1 MFGFSKTLSGRAVL
15 RECEEG
21 SAAAPTKV
29 IGKILTACG
38 IVRIIR
44 DSGVAF
50 RGSVAEC
57 VCRGDVIET
66 EADGAICILLKDGTV
81 IRLGGGARVDLSEVD
96 FGPDLKSNSA
106 VINIARG
113 TFAFITGKLAETG
126 ALAFNTPLARI
137 RGTAQ
142 SGGIGALTA
151 TALIFSVLR
160 DAQAAAPEIAILDDG
175 ILTYKDLQHGV
186 FVLETVGPNPRIITV
201 DDPGQTVELRLVEF
215 AVSVNSVEN
224 NASQMA
230 SLNSAY
236 HGAFQTFALGQV
248 DADLQQQNII
258 PQAGH
263 SASGSGGVVSP
274 VGLDFSSITF
284 PSAASFAPDFGGSNN
299 SPPQTLSL
307 LTFPTSSGPPTA
319 TFVTSENV
327 ATTLN
332 NLSTLVPL
340 SPAQTVSVTL
350 QVNEGTLALA
360 ETSGLTI
367 TTNGSHGTLTFSGSS
382 GDVSVALASVVYTPL
397 HEYEGPD
404 TLKVSVDGISSAT
417 ASIFVT
423 GVPETPTISTPTAFI
438 TNENAPHLVSGL
450 SVASADPGSTDDQD
464 TYTATLYVEH
474 GTLSVGSGNFTV
486 AVTGT
491 GTSGNEL
498 IITGSRT
505 EVNLALTDI
514 TYTPTTEYEGAD
526 TVHFTATTTEEA
538 AVGGGTSAPAV
549 QTTATIMVEGV
560 PETPTISTPAAFITN
575 ENAPHLVSG
584 LSVASADPG
593 STDDQDTYTATLY
606 VEHGTLSVGSGNFT
620 VAVTGTGTSG
630 NELIITGSRTEVNLA
645 LTDITYTPTT
655 EYEGADTV
663 HFTATTTE
671 EAAVGG
677 GTSAPAV
684 QTTATIMV
692 EGVPETPTISTP
704 AAFITNENAPHL
716 VSGLS
721 VASAD
726 PGSTDDQDTYT
737 ATLYVEHGTLSV
749 GSGNFTVA
757 VTGTGTSGN
766 ELIITGSRTEVN
778 LALTDITYTPTTEYE
793 GADTVHFTATTT
805 EEAAVGGGTSAP
817 AVQTTATIMVEGVPE
832 TPTISTPAAFITNEN
847 APHLVSG
854 LSVASADPGSTDD
867 QDTYT
872 ATLYVEH
879 GTLSV
884 GSGNFTVAVTG
895 TGTSGNEL
903 IITGSRTEV
912 NLALTD
918 ITYTPTTE
926 YEGADTVHFTATTTE
941 EAAVGGGT
949 SAPAVQTTATIMV
962 EGVPET
968 PTIST
973 PAAFIT
979 NENAPH
985 LVSGLSVASAD
996 PGSTDDQD
1004 TYTATLYVEHG
1015 TLSVGSGN
1023 FTVAVTGTGT
1033 SGNELII
1040 TGSRTEV
1047 NLALTDITY
1056 TPTTEY
1062 EGADTVHFTATTT
1075 EEAAVGGGTSAPAV
1089 QTTATIMVEG
1099 VPETPTIST
1108 PAAFI
1113 TNENAPH
1120 LVSGLS
1126 VASADPGS
1134 TDDQDTYTATLYVE
1148 HGTLSVGSGNFTVAV
1163 TGTGT
1168 SGNELIITGSR
1179 TEVNLA
1185 LTDITYTPTTEYEGA
1200 DTVHFTATTTEEAA
1214 VGGGTSAPAV
1224 QTTATIMVEGVPE
1237 TPTISTPAAFITNEN
1252 APHLVSGLSVASA
1265 DPGSTDDQDTYTA
1278 TLYVEHGTLSVG
1290 SGNFTVAVT
1299 GTGTSGN
1306 ELIITGSRTEVNL
1319 ALTDITYT
1327 PTTEYEGA
1335 DTVHFTATTTEE
1347 AAVGGGT
1354 SAPAVQ
1360 TTATI
1365 MVEGVP
1371 ETPTISTPAAFITNE
1386 NAPHLVSGL
1395 SVASADPG
1403 STDDQDTYTATLYVE
1418 HGTLSVG
1425 SGNFTVAV
1433 TGTGTSG
1440 NELIITGSRTEVN
1453 LALTDITYTPTTEY
1467 EGADTVHFTATTT
1480 EEAAVG
1486 GGTSAPAVQT
1496 TATIMVEGVPETP
1509 TISTPAA
1516 FITNEN
1522 APHLVSGLSV
1532 ASADPG
1538 STDDQDTYTA
1548 TLYVEHGTLS
1558 VGSGN
1563 FTVAVTGTGTSG
1575 NELIITGSRT
1585 EVNLALTDITY
1596 TPTTEYEGADTVH
1609 FTATTTEE
1617 AAVGGGTSAPA
1628 VQTTATIMVE
1638 GVPETPTISTPAAFI
1653 TNENAPHLVS
1663 GLSVAS
1669 ADPGSTDDQDT
1680 YTATLYVEHGTL
1692 SVGSGNFTVAVTGTG
1707 TSGNELIITGSRTEV
1722 NLALTDI
1729 TYTPTT
1735 EYEGAD
1741 TVHFTAT
1748 TTEEAAVGGGT
1759 SAPAVQ
1765 TTATI
1770 MVEGVPETPTI
1781 STPAAFIT
1789 NENAPHLVSGLSVA
1803 SADPGSTD
1811 DQDTYTATLYVE
1823 HGTLSVGSG
1832 NFTVA
1837 VTGTGTSGNEL
1848 IITGSRTEVNLAL
1861 TDITYTPT
1869 TEYEGADTVHF
1880 TATTTEEA
1888 AVGGGTSAPAV
1899 QTTATIMVEGV
1910 PETPDEWLG
1919 GNSNWSSKSNWSEG
1933 VPTADSD
1940 VLVGTSGT
1948 YTLTVSKPALALSL
1962 TIDDSNAT
1970 VRDDASLVLTDSLA
1984 VTAGIF
1990 ELHNGSFQ
1998 ADSISIGVD
2007 GQFLVDHGNYIFSE
2021 TVTNDGLFASAD
2033 NTTVEFSGAVSGL
2046 GSITIGSG
2054 ASIQLDGADTS
2065 NVIFTANAG
2074 EVILQDPHQFNGT
2087 ISSSSGTLS
2096 TGDQIDLTNIT
2107 YSSHDAYSTAYDGA
2121 TNITTLTVTDGT
2133 TTDAINLVGNY
2144 TNSTFTFSP
2153 DSNGGTIVVDPPVT
2167 STSSGVAG
2175 TDANSNTV
2183 LSQPNAI
2190 FDAAG
2195 HPLPA
2200 NDGTHAA
2207 TEAIDKN
2214 SNTDSFKFLQASH
2227 NGASNADP
2235 STHVD
2240 NDLGHSS
2247 ALFNSA
2253 TTQQIGDVTFVQ
2265 PEPATISELS
2275 HAADFGKMQHLLE
2288 ATNGGHEVGV
2298 EFGQGGGTTPANAP
2312 VSSLQW
2318 SDFVIHHTHG

>member
-201 DDPGQTVELRLVEF
+201 DDPGQTVELRLVES

-450 SVASADPGSTDDQD
+450 TVASADPGSTDDQDTYTATLYVEHGTLSVGSGNFTVAVTGTGTSGNELIITGSLTEVNLALTDITYTPTTEYEGADTVHFTATTTEEAAVGGGTSAPAVQTTATIMVEGVPETPTISTPTAFITNENAPHLVSGLTVASADPGSTDDQDTYTATLYVEHGTLSVGSGNFTVAVTGTGTSGNELIITGSLTEVNLALTDITYTPTTEYEGADTVHFTATTTEEAAVGGGTSAPAVQTTATIMVEGVPETPTISTPTAFITNENAPHLVSGLTVASADPGSTDDQD

-560 PETPTISTPAAFITN
+560 PETPTISTPTAFITNENAPHLVSGLTVASADPGSTDDQDTYTATLYVEHGTLSVGSGNFTVAVTGTGTSGNELIITGSLTEVNLALTDITYTPTTEYEGADTVHFTATTTEEAAVGGGTSAPAVQTTATIMVEGVPETPTISTPTAFITN

-630 NELIITGSRTEVNLA
+630 NELIITGSLTEVNLA

-704 AAFITNENAPHL
+704 TAFITNENAPHL
-716 VSGLS
+716 VSGLT

-766 ELIITGSRTEVN
+766 ELIITGSLTEVN

-832 TPTISTPAAFITNEN
+832 TPTISTPTAFITNEN

-854 LSVASADPGSTDD
+854 LTRGLGGSGQHRRPRYLHGHAVCGARHAVCGQRQLHGSGHWYRHVWQRADHHRFAHGSEPSADGHHLHADD
-867 QDTYT
+867 R
-872 ATLYVEH
+872 VRGRRH
-879 GTLSV
+879 G
-884 GSGNFTVAVTG
+884 
-895 TGTSGNEL
+895 
-903 IITGSRTEV
+903 
-912 NLALTD
+912 ALHRHHD
-918 ITYTPTTE
+918 RR
-926 YEGADTVHFTATTTE
+926 
-941 EAAVGGGT
+941 GGGRGRHQRPGR
-949 SAPAVQTTATIMV
+949 ADHRNHH
-962 EGVPET
+962 GR
-968 PTIST
+968 
-973 PAAFIT
+973 
-979 NENAPH
+979 
-985 LVSGLSVASAD
+985 LSL
-996 PGSTDDQD
+996 P
-1004 TYTATLYVEHG
+1004 
-1015 TLSVGSGN
+1015 
-1023 FTVAVTGTGT
+1023 
-1033 SGNELII
+1033 
-1040 TGSRTEV
+1040 
-1047 NLALTDITY
+1047 
-1056 TPTTEY
+1056 
-1062 EGADTVHFTATTT
+1062 
-1075 EEAAVGGGTSAPAV
+1075 
-1089 QTTATIMVEG
+1089 
-1099 VPETPTIST
+1099 
-1108 PAAFI
+1108 
-1113 TNENAPH
+1113 
-1120 LVSGLS
+1120 
-1126 VASADPGS
+1126 
-1134 TDDQDTYTATLYVE
+1134 
-1148 HGTLSVGSGNFTVAV
+1148 
-1163 TGTGT
+1163 
-1168 SGNELIITGSR
+1168 
-1179 TEVNLA
+1179 
-1185 LTDITYTPTTEYEGA
+1185 
-1200 DTVHFTATTTEEAA
+1200 
-1214 VGGGTSAPAV
+1214 
-1224 QTTATIMVEGVPE
+1224 
-1237 TPTISTPAAFITNEN
+1237 
-1252 APHLVSGLSVASA
+1252 
-1265 DPGSTDDQDTYTA
+1265 
-1278 TLYVEHGTLSVG
+1278 
-1290 SGNFTVAVT
+1290 
-1299 GTGTSGN
+1299 
-1306 ELIITGSRTEVNL
+1306 
-1319 ALTDITYT
+1319 
-1327 PTTEYEGA
+1327 
-1335 DTVHFTATTTEE
+1335 
-1347 AAVGGGT
+1347 
-1354 SAPAVQ
+1354 
-1360 TTATI
+1360 
-1365 MVEGVP
+1365 
-1371 ETPTISTPAAFITNE
+1371 
-1386 NAPHLVSGL
+1386 
-1395 SVASADPG
+1395 
-1403 STDDQDTYTATLYVE
+1403 
-1418 HGTLSVG
+1418 
-1425 SGNFTVAV
+1425 
-1433 TGTGTSG
+1433 
-1440 NELIITGSRTEVN
+1440 
-1453 LALTDITYTPTTEY
+1453 
-1467 EGADTVHFTATTT
+1467 
-1480 EEAAVG
+1480 
-1486 GGTSAPAVQT
+1486 
-1496 TATIMVEGVPETP
+1496 
-1509 TISTPAA
+1509 
-1516 FITNEN
+1516 
-1522 APHLVSGLSV
+1522 
-1532 ASADPG
+1532 
-1538 STDDQDTYTA
+1538 
-1548 TLYVEHGTLS
+1548 
-1558 VGSGN
+1558 
-1563 FTVAVTGTGTSG
+1563 
-1575 NELIITGSRT
+1575 
-1585 EVNLALTDITY
+1585 
-1596 TPTTEYEGADTVH
+1596 
-1609 FTATTTEE
+1609 
-1617 AAVGGGTSAPA
+1617 
-1628 VQTTATIMVE
+1628 
-1638 GVPETPTISTPAAFI
+1638 
-1653 TNENAPHLVS
+1653 
-1663 GLSVAS
+1663 
-1669 ADPGSTDDQDT
+1669 
-1680 YTATLYVEHGTL
+1680 
-1692 SVGSGNFTVAVTGTG
+1692 
-1707 TSGNELIITGSRTEV
+1707 
-1722 NLALTDI
+1722 
-1729 TYTPTT
+1729 
-1735 EYEGAD
+1735 
-1741 TVHFTAT
+1741 
-1748 TTEEAAVGGGT
+1748 
-1759 SAPAVQ
+1759 
-1765 TTATI
+1765 
-1770 MVEGVPETPTI
+1770 
-1781 STPAAFIT
+1781 
-1789 NENAPHLVSGLSVA
+1789 
-1803 SADPGSTD
+1803 
-1811 DQDTYTATLYVE
+1811 
-1823 HGTLSVGSG
+1823 
-1832 NFTVA
+1832 
-1837 VTGTGTSGNEL
+1837 
-1848 IITGSRTEVNLAL
+1848 
-1861 TDITYTPT
+1861 
-1869 TEYEGADTVHF
+1869 
-1880 TATTTEEA
+1880 
-1888 AVGGGTSAPAV
+1888 
-1899 QTTATIMVEGV
+1899 
-1910 PETPDEWLG
+1910 PDEWLG
-1919 GNSNWSSKSNWSEG
+1919 GNSNWSSKSNWSDG

-1940 VLVGTSGT
+1940 VLVDTSGT
-1948 YTLTVSKPALALSL
+1948 YTLTISKPALALSL

-1970 VRDDASLVLTDSLA
+1970 VRDDASLVLTDSLV

-2240 NDLGHSS
+2240 NDSGHSS

-2298 EFGQGGGTTPANAP
+2298 ESGQSGGTTPANAP

>member
-66 EADGAICILLKDGTV
+66 EADGTICILLKDETV

-423 GVPETPTISTPTAFI
+423 GVPDTPTISTPTAFI

-450 SVASADPGSTDDQD
+450 TVASADPGSTDDQD

-498 IITGSRT
+498 IITGSLT

-560 PETPTISTPAAFITN
+560 PDTPTISTPTAFITN

-584 LSVASADPG
+584 LTVASADPG

-630 NELIITGSRTEVNLA
+630 NELIITGSLTEVNLA

-692 EGVPETPTISTP
+692 EGVPDTPTISTP
-704 AAFITNENAPHL
+704 TAFITNENAPHL
-716 VSGLS
+716 VSGLT

-766 ELIITGSRTEVN
+766 ELIITGSLTEVN

-817 AVQTTATIMVEGVPE
+817 AVQTTATIMVEGVPD
-832 TPTISTPAAFITNEN
+832 TPTISTPTAFITNEN

-854 LSVASADPGSTDD
+854 LTVASADPGSTDD

-903 IITGSRTEV
+903 IITGSLTEV

-962 EGVPET
+962 EGVPDT

-973 PAAFIT
+973 PTAFIT

-985 LVSGLSVASAD
+985 LVSGLTVASAD

-1040 TGSRTEV
+1040 TGSLTEV

-1099 VPETPTIST
+1099 VPDTPTIST
-1108 PAAFI
+1108 PTAFI

-1120 LVSGLS
+1120 LVSGLT

-1168 SGNELIITGSR
+1168 SGNELIITGSLTEVNLALTDITYTPATEYEGADTVHFTATTTEEAAVGGGTSAPAVQTTATIMVEGVPDTPTISTPTAFITNENAPHLVSGLTVASADPGSTDDQDTYTATLYVEHGTLSVGSGNFTVAVTGTGTSGNELIITGSL

-1224 QTTATIMVEGVPE
+1224 QTTATIMVVEP
-1237 TPTISTPAAFITNEN
+1237 PP
-1252 APHLVSGLSVASA
+1252 
-1265 DPGSTDDQDTYTA
+1265 DQ
-1278 TLYVEHGTLSVG
+1278 
-1290 SGNFTVAVT
+1290 
-1299 GTGTSGN
+1299 
-1306 ELIITGSRTEVNL
+1306 
-1319 ALTDITYT
+1319 
-1327 PTTEYEGA
+1327 
-1335 DTVHFTATTTEE
+1335 
-1347 AAVGGGT
+1347 
-1354 SAPAVQ
+1354 
-1360 TTATI
+1360 
-1365 MVEGVP
+1365 
-1371 ETPTISTPAAFITNE
+1371 
-1386 NAPHLVSGL
+1386 
-1395 SVASADPG
+1395 
-1403 STDDQDTYTATLYVE
+1403 
-1418 HGTLSVG
+1418 
-1425 SGNFTVAV
+1425 
-1433 TGTGTSG
+1433 
-1440 NELIITGSRTEVN
+1440 
-1453 LALTDITYTPTTEY
+1453 
-1467 EGADTVHFTATTT
+1467 
-1480 EEAAVG
+1480 
-1486 GGTSAPAVQT
+1486 
-1496 TATIMVEGVPETP
+1496 
-1509 TISTPAA
+1509 
-1516 FITNEN
+1516 
-1522 APHLVSGLSV
+1522 
-1532 ASADPG
+1532 
-1538 STDDQDTYTA
+1538 
-1548 TLYVEHGTLS
+1548 
-1558 VGSGN
+1558 
-1563 FTVAVTGTGTSG
+1563 
-1575 NELIITGSRT
+1575 
-1585 EVNLALTDITY
+1585 
-1596 TPTTEYEGADTVH
+1596 
-1609 FTATTTEE
+1609 
-1617 AAVGGGTSAPA
+1617 
-1628 VQTTATIMVE
+1628 
-1638 GVPETPTISTPAAFI
+1638 
-1653 TNENAPHLVS
+1653 
-1663 GLSVAS
+1663 
-1669 ADPGSTDDQDT
+1669 
-1680 YTATLYVEHGTL
+1680 
-1692 SVGSGNFTVAVTGTG
+1692 
-1707 TSGNELIITGSRTEV
+1707 
-1722 NLALTDI
+1722 
-1729 TYTPTT
+1729 
-1735 EYEGAD
+1735 
-1741 TVHFTAT
+1741 
-1748 TTEEAAVGGGT
+1748 
-1759 SAPAVQ
+1759 
-1765 TTATI
+1765 
-1770 MVEGVPETPTI
+1770 
-1781 STPAAFIT
+1781 
-1789 NENAPHLVSGLSVA
+1789 
-1803 SADPGSTD
+1803 
-1811 DQDTYTATLYVE
+1811 
-1823 HGTLSVGSG
+1823 
-1832 NFTVA
+1832 
-1837 VTGTGTSGNEL
+1837 
-1848 IITGSRTEVNLAL
+1848 
-1861 TDITYTPT
+1861 
-1869 TEYEGADTVHF
+1869 
-1880 TATTTEEA
+1880 
-1888 AVGGGTSAPAV
+1888 
-1899 QTTATIMVEGV
+1899 
-1910 PETPDEWLG
+1910 WLG
-1919 GNSNWSSKSNWSEG
+1919 GNANWSAKSNWSDG
-1933 VPTADSD
+1933 VPTADTD
-1940 VLVGTSGT
+1940 VLVDTSGT
-1948 YTLTVSKPALALSL
+1948 YTVTISKPALALSL

-1970 VRDDASLVLTDSLA
+1970 VRDDASLVLTDSLV

-1998 ADSISIGVD
+1998 ADSISIGAD
-2007 GQFLVDHGNYIFSE
+2007 GQFLVDHGNYLFSE
-2021 TVTNDGLFASAD
+2021 TVTNDGLFTSAD

-2046 GSITIGSG
+2046 GSINIGSG

-2144 TNSTFTFSP
+2144 TNSNFTFSP

-2214 SNTDSFKFLQASH
+2214 SNSDSFKFLQASH

-2240 NDLGHSS
+2240 NDSGHSS

-2298 EFGQGGGTTPANAP
+2298 ESGQSGGTTPANAP